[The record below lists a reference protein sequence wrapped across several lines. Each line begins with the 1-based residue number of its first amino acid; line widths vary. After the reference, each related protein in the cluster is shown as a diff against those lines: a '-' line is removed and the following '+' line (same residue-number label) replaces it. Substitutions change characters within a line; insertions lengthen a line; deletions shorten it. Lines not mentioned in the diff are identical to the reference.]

1 MSTHHITSQ
10 QLALYVMDGLDAAAR
25 EPLEQHIAG
34 CPRCAAAL
42 ADEARFEQLLHELP
56 LPQPAAE
63 IAAPS
68 VALPQPFSDAEPW
81 PIRAQMRRRFASRSL
96 WVLAAAATLVF
107 WLKLSPSS
115 GPSPIRRPAPEP
127 SERLDRLS
135 IAEQSLLSVPPSP
148 ELLACNLDSSRQCAW
163 GPAPGAVIGPVSLV
177 SMSLPEVELDSKP
190 DEGDSMCDVPE
201 AVTCSGHEQVC
212 SQ

>member
-56 LPQPAAE
+56 LPLPAAE
-63 IAAPS
+63 TAAPP
-68 VALPQPFSDAEPW
+68 VALPQPFTEAEPW
-81 PIRAQMRRRFASRSL
+81 PLRTNPRRRLVTRSL
-96 WVLAAAATLVF
+96 WVLAAAAALVF
-107 WLKLSPSS
+107 WMKLSPSS
-115 GPSPIRRPAPEP
+115 GPSHVQLPAPEP
-127 SERLDRLS
+127 RDRLAT
-135 IAEQSLLSVPPSP
+135 AEQSLPSLPPSP
-148 ELLACNLDSSRQCAW
+148 ELLACNLDNSRQCAW
-163 GPAPGAVIGPVSLV
+163 GPAPGAVVGPVSLI
-177 SMSLPEVELDSKP
+177 SMSLPEVEFDSKA

-201 AVTCSGHEQVC
+201 AVTCSGHTQVC